1 MAPATVHSPGHS
13 PGRRAGGQRAGTAP
27 ATIHSAN
34 LQVAVNRY
42 RLGVVALLPEPLGIH
57 VQAWRRALGDPSAGR
72 IGPHLTLV
80 PPQTVAEP
88 DLERAV
94 VLVERA
100 AGVAVPFAV
109 ELAGAATFLPGS
121 PVAYLVVRE
130 GGPALEALEAA
141 LRESP
146 LDRRTHRFHPHVT
159 VTQDLPPDRIEAAA
173 DELRGFRA
181 AFPVRDLA
189 LMREE
194 RDRTWRPL
202 ATLPVGASTAV
213 REVPFAEAASAALLL
228 LEPDPPRVLLGLRT
242 RAKGRRYP
250 GAWDGIGGKPEEGES
265 LLEALAREVAEE
277 AGIEPLDLAALACL
291 HDGERADAWFVA
303 TDWKGTPRNLEPEE
317 HSELDWVPVHAA
329 GELPLTPTTRAAVA
343 RLAALLAS
351 GRRLHRRR

>member
-1 MAPATVHSPGHS
+1 VTRH
-13 PGRRAGGQRAGTAP
+13 
-27 ATIHSAN
+27 
-34 LQVAVNRY
+34 
-42 RLGVVALLPEPLGIH
+42 RLGVVAPLPEPLGIH
-57 VQAWRRALGDPSAGR
+57 IQAWRRALGDPAAER
-72 IGPHLTLV
+72 IVPHLTVV
-80 PPQTVAEP
+80 PPQTVAER
-88 DLERAV
+88 DLDRAV
-94 VLVERA
+94 GLVERA
-100 AGVAVPFAV
+100 AEAAVPFVV

-121 PVAYLVVRE
+121 PVAYLMVRE
-130 GGPALEALEAA
+130 GGPALETLEAA

-146 LDRRTHRFHPHVT
+146 LDRRTHPFHPHVT
-159 VTQDLPPDRIEAAA
+159 VTQDLPPERIEAAA
-173 DELRGFRA
+173 AELGGFRA

-202 ATLPVGASTAV
+202 ATTSVGASTAV

-242 RAKGRRYP
+242 RVKGRRYP
-250 GAWDGIGGKPEEGES
+250 GAWDGIGGKPDEGES
-265 LLEALAREVAEE
+265 LLEALAREGREE
-277 AGIEPLDLAALACL
+277 AGIEPLDLTALGCF
-291 HDGERADAWFVA
+291 HDGERADAWFLA

-317 HSELDWVPVHAA
+317 HSELDWVALHAA